1 MILLLEDNQCV
12 SAAVVNIIIIIVAVW
27 EKGTSFIKL

>member
-1 MILLLEDNQCV
+1 MILLFEDNQCV
-12 SAAVVNIIIIIVAVW
+12 SAAVVNIIIIIVVVW